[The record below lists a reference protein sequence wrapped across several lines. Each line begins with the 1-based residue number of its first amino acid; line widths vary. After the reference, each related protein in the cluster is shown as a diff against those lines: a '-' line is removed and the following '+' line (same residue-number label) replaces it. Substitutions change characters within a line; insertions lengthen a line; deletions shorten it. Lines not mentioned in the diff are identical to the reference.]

1 MNYVEKPAGA
11 RPQSFELLASE
22 YQVDLPLDLIDW
34 WSASDGPIVYFGY
47 KELQFFSIRE
57 IVDEDI
63 YELKK
68 YMPNSMPICMDGNGN
83 ICVARIKD
91 QKISGYYVAS
101 CGDLGWEEARL
112 LAKDFNEFVNDN
124 ISPEA
129 RLNA

>member
-1 MNYVEKPAGA
+1 MYYVEKPAGA
-11 RPQSFELLASE
+11 RKQSIELLASA
-22 YQVDLPLDLIDW
+22 YQVDLPPDLIEW
-34 WSASDGPIVYFGY
+34 WSASDGPIVYFGF

-57 IVDEDI
+57 IVGEDI

-68 YMPNSMPICMDGNGN
+68 YMPNSMPMCMDGNGN

-91 QKISGYYVAS
+91 QKISGYYVAC

-112 LAKDFNEFVNDN
+112 LAKDFKEFVNDN